1 MRLNRTTGHAL
12 RVMLACAEHEDRL
25 VKAADLAQLLD
36 LSLQNI
42 LKIIHML
49 SRQGLIVGQRGRHGG
64 ARLAR
69 PAASISVGD
78 VVRALELL
86 ELDDEDEAGNGSARR
101 DLEPAVNTLL
111 DDALLAFVAVLEKH
125 SLADM
130 LAMRAVPAKTRS
142 RRDTKSRP
150 ELPPAKKVK
159 QRKVPRPRPEL

>member
-1 MRLNRTTGHAL
+1 MIQMRLNRTTGHAL

-42 LKIIHML
+42 LKITHML
-49 SRQGLIVGQRGRHGG
+49 SRQGLIVGQRGRYGG
-64 ARLAR
+64 AKLAR

-86 ELDDEDEAGNGSARR
+86 ELDVGSGVARR

-130 LAMRAVPAKTRS
+130 LAMRASPAKARS

-150 ELPPAKKVK
+150 VLPSAKKSK
-159 QRKVPRPRPEL
+159 QRKAPRARPEL